1 MKERTVGIKFCIPLL
16 VIAGVFLSSCA
27 AKVTLT
33 DRSNGN
39 VHFGQTGSTARSTG
53 NITAVIEDKEYRGSW
68 IYSASGGSVS
78 FGSITG
84 NALVSSPTG
93 SAFVNTNAFASGVS
107 MPTHGNTLINMRSV
121 DGEFIRCNGTFSS
134 STMTGI
140 GHCIRNDGR
149 EFDLAVS
156 R

>member
-1 MKERTVGIKFCIPLL
+1 MRAKILSFKTYLTLL
-16 VIAGVFLSSCA
+16 LIAGGFLSGCA
-27 AKVTLT
+27 AKVTLV

-39 VHFGQTGSTARSTG
+39 LHFGQTGSTARSTG
-53 NITAVIEDKEYRGSW
+53 DITAVIEDKEYRGTW
-68 IYSASGGSVS
+68 IYSASGGAVS
-78 FGSITG
+78 FGSVTG
-84 NALVSSPTG
+84 TALVSSPNG